1 MPKRPNRRYFSLS
14 FPNDEAKVVIQA
26 AEERGVSIT
35 LLFRMLVRKEL
46 MENPIRLEKQ
56 QMEA

>member
-14 FPNDEAKVVIQA
+14 FPNDEAKVVIKA

-56 QMEA
+56 Q